1 MQNQNTLFNPYAQNV
16 AIVKSYFKKPL
27 VLTQGI
33 LYIVSGIISVLTT
46 LVMIPTM
53 NNYMDKVFSIPEF
66 TMDMSESEAHFMSSF
81 MDIYMNVAM
90 IVAMIPSLIITALAA
105 TAFILIY
112 KKSKNPDPSSSPKAG
127 VTILYILSIVQLVPI
142 ILMCLWFLLII
153 LIMILGAIAMSAEGG
168 SSGDGA
174 AFAVMTVIFTIIFGG
189 MGTLFLL
196 FFINQVRYYKS
207 ILNSLTT
214 VNLSNKGAGIYGVFS
229 IIYGAY
235 LAINTLSSFAIAPM
249 FKAMAN
255 NFPELEMMADLFS
268 TMTPAIAVSSVAS
281 VLMTGIYIINAIIAL
296 GYKKYINNIKN
307 EFNAVEYAPV
317 GAVPAMAVDTAQ
329 NAQPSLINEEN
340 PQIPFSYDNFENPA
354 APHCPRCNSVV
365 NENDIFCNKCGTKV
379 K

>member
-1 MQNQNTLFNPYAQNV
+1 MQNQNTQFNPYAQNV

-33 LYIVSGIISVLTT
+33 LYIVSGIISALSMV
-46 LVMIPTM
+46 VMIPTM
-53 NNYMDKVFSIPEF
+53 NSYMDKIFSMPEF
-66 TMDMSESEAHFMSSF
+66 TMGMSASEEYFMSSF

-90 IVAMIPSLIITALAA
+90 IVAIIPSLIVTALVA
-105 TAFILIY
+105 TAYILMY
-112 KKSKNPDPSSSPKAG
+112 VKSKNPDPSSSPKAG

-153 LIMILGAIAMSAEGG
+153 LIMILGAIVTSAESNG
-168 SSGDGA
+168 SGEGA
-174 AFAVMTVIFTIIFGG
+174 AFSIMTVIFTIVFSG
-189 MGTLFLL
+189 MGALFLL

-235 LAINTLSSFAIAPM
+235 LAINTLSSFAIVPM

-255 NFPELEMMADLFS
+255 NFPELEIALDLFS
-268 TMTPAIAVSSVAS
+268 TLTPAIAVSSVAS
-281 VLMTGIYIINAIIAL
+281 VLLTGIYIVNAIVAL
-296 GYKKYINNIKN
+296 GYKKHINNIT
-307 EFNAVEYAPV
+307 ESFNTVEYAPA
-317 GAVPAMAVDTAQ
+317 GAVPAMAVETAQ
-329 NAQPSLINEEN
+329 NAQPSLINEQN
-340 PQIPFSYDNFENPA
+340 PQIPFSYDNFENPT
-354 APHCPRCNSVV
+354 APHCPRCNSAL